1 MQSKNKIQGRYVT
14 FILERVAHTTL
25 DQKKSKYLYPIFE
38 NASRHDKFQVTRGSR
53 QSPFTPQE
61 LQEITDEADV
71 DEALAMVH
79 EMIRSHLWYKND
91 VLQDRLRKPLMKLC
105 AQYLY
110 QEKHR
115 GLALN
120 GVGMTLFYPYKQ

>member
-1 MQSKNKIQGRYVT
+1 
-14 FILERVAHTTL
+14 
-25 DQKKSKYLYPIFE
+25 
-38 NASRHDKFQVTRGSR
+38 
-53 QSPFTPQE
+53 
-61 LQEITDEADV
+61 
-71 DEALAMVH
+71 
-79 EMIRSHLWYKND
+79 MIRSHLWYKND

-120 GVGMTLFYPYKQ
+120 GVANFHLKNGAVLWRINWLADTSQRGLMNSCSLMVNYRYFLDQIDQNSVEYCTQGSISISNQVHSLLKTEPIPSSQL